1 MLTSSVVFLLGLGIL
16 YLGADWLVQGATSV
30 AIRFGIPMLV
40 VGLTIVALGTSMPEF
55 LLNFFAV
62 IVGEDSLAVGNIVGS
77 NISNIALIL
86 GVSSVIYPITVG
98 RGALRREYPMMLAAT
113 FLFWALSA
121 DGLVSRTDGIVLVVG
136 LGAFMFYLVR
146 SAQEGRREHR
156 EAEPEDRAAYIR
168 KYDPLQADEPKSI
181 VGRFLNWLTRGST
194 AWIRAIL
201 LFAGMVGL
209 AVGARLMVE
218 SAVDI
223 AEYLEISHVVIGL
236 TIVAIG
242 TSLPELAAS
251 VMCAVRQDSDLSVGN
266 ILGSNMLNI
275 LFVVG
280 TVALIRPMHVE
291 TASITSHFPVMI
303 GFSLLLYPIARSGC
317 TISRFGGVVLLAG
330 FAVYLL
336 WLILPFV

>member
-1 MLTSSVVFLLGLGIL
+1 MLISTVVFVLGLGIL
-16 YLGADWLVQGATSV
+16 YLGADWLVQGASSV
-30 AIRFGIPMLV
+30 AIRFGIPQLI

-62 IVGEDSLAVGNIVGS
+62 IIGEDSLAVGNIVGS

-86 GVSSVIYPITVG
+86 GVSSVIYPIAVG
-98 RGALRREYPMMLAAT
+98 KSALRREYPMMLAAT
-113 FLFWALSA
+113 FLFWGLAA
-121 DGLVSRTDGIVLVVG
+121 DGVVGRSDGIILIAGLVALMV
-136 LGAFMFYLVR
+136 YLVR
-146 SAQEGRREHR
+146 SSSRSRREHR
-156 EAEPEDRAAYIR
+156 EALPEDREAYMR
-168 KYDPLQADEPKSI
+168 QYDPLYTDEPRSLI
-181 VGRFLNWLTRGST
+181 GRFLHWLTRGST

-201 LFAGMVGL
+201 LLAGMVGL
-209 AVGARLMVE
+209 ALGARLMVE

-223 AEYLEISHVVIGL
+223 AETLMISHVVIGL

-251 VMCAVRQDSDLSVGN
+251 VMCAVRKDSDLSVGN

-280 TVALIRPMHVE
+280 TVALIRPMRVE
-291 TASITSHFPVMI
+291 MESLTMHFPVMI
-303 GFSLLLYPIARSGC
+303 GFSLLLYPIARSDY
-317 TISRFGGVVLLAG
+317 TITRTGGLILLAG
-330 FAVYLL
+330 FVGYLV